1 MNANEYINSGAI
13 EAYIHG
19 LADEADIAL
28 QLEMEGRYPEV
39 QAARMALEEQME
51 QQALQMPLA
60 NPAATRERI
69 LNALK
74 DEKAHPTKV
83 VAMPTDLKAAPKPI
97 RWFRTALAA
106 SVLLLMGSVLL
117 NFYFYSQYTDFSNRY
132 EELSAR
138 QNVLANKANALEA
151 SMHMIKSPK
160 VQPVVMQGVTGNA
173 GMMATV
179 YYDKSTTDVY
189 LMVNNL
195 PMPQK
200 GKQYQLWAQ
209 VDGQMVDAGLLTWT
223 DEAALVKMSRI
234 ANAQAFAIS
243 LEPEGGSKV
252 PTLTEVKVLGK
263 A

>member
-13 EAYIHG
+13 EAYLHG
-19 LADEADIAL
+19 LADEADVAFHL
-28 QLEMEGRYPEV
+28 QMESSYPEV
-39 QAARMALEEQME
+39 KAARMALEEQLE

-60 NPAATRERI
+60 NPAATRNRI

-74 DEKAHPTKV
+74 EEKANSTKV
-83 VAMPTDLKAAPKPI
+83 VNMPNDLKAAPKPI

-132 EELSAR
+132 QELAAR

-151 SMHMIKSPK
+151 SMHLIKNPQ
-160 VQPVVMQGVTGNA
+160 VQPVVLQAVPGNT

-179 YYDKSTTDVY
+179 YYDKKNADVY

-209 VDGQMVDAGLLTWT
+209 VDGQMVDAGLLQWT
-223 DEAALVKMSRI
+223 DDVALIKMSRI
-234 ANAQAFAIS
+234 PHAEAFAIS
-243 LEPEGGSKV
+243 LEQQGGSKV

-263 A
+263 V